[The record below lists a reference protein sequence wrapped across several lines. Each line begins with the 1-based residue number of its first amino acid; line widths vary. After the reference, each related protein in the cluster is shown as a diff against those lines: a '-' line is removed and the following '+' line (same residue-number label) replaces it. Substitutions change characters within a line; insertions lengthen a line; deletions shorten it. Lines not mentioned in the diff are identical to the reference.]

1 MGRETG
7 GHKEHLAT
15 IRPPASTSSTQ
26 MPISSAS
33 SESPA
38 TEVSVRRTEDQVLV
52 VRIAGSWHIGGAFPP
67 LGEVERELASG
78 WKPTAVSFDTTDLG
92 TWDSGVLA
100 FLAATSK
107 LARDR
112 GIKVDRSGLPKGLAR
127 LLSLAEAV
135 PEKKDAQA
143 EEENDDPFFLQRIG
157 ARAIHT
163 QLMFK
168 SGLSFVGQLVLSF
181 RRLLRG
187 RARFRGSDLWL
198 LVQQSGIEALP
209 IVTLVCFLLGGI
221 LAFVGA
227 IQLETFGATIYVA
240 DLVGVAMVRDMGALF
255 TAIIMAGRSGAA
267 FAAQLGSM
275 KVTQEIDALETMTI
289 PTMDFLVLPRVIAL
303 LLMMPLLT
311 LYGDAMGILG
321 GGFVG
326 VAMLGISPVT
336 YLIETAD
343 AVSLTHAVG
352 GVIKGT
358 VYGVLIAI
366 AGCLQG
372 VQSGKS
378 SSAVGDAATKAVV
391 AGIVSIITACGLF
404 ALVFYMLGI

>member
-1 MGRETG
+1 
-7 GHKEHLAT
+7 
-15 IRPPASTSSTQ
+15 
-26 MPISSAS
+26 MPLSSAPTD
-33 SESPA
+33 SPA
-38 TEVSVRRTEDQVLV
+38 TEVAVRRTEDQTLV
-52 VRIAGSWHIGGAFPP
+52 VRIAGSWHIDEGVPP
-67 LGEVERELASG
+67 LDEVERELASA
-78 WKPTAVSFDTTDLG
+78 WRPNAVSFDTTDLG

-107 LARDR
+107 LARER
-112 GIKVDRSGLPKGLAR
+112 GIEVDRAGLPKGLAR
-127 LLSLAEAV
+127 LLALAEAV
-135 PEKKDAQA
+135 PEKKDAQT
-143 EEENDDPFFLQRIG
+143 EDDIDDPFFLQRIG

-163 QLMFK
+163 QMMFR
-168 SGLSFVGQLVLSF
+168 SGLSFLGQLVLSF
-181 RRLLRG
+181 RRMILG

-198 LVQQSGIEALP
+198 LIQQSGIEALP
-209 IVTLVCFLLGGI
+209 IVTLVTFLLGAI

-255 TAIIMAGRSGAA
+255 AAIIMAGRSGAA

-275 KVTQEIDALETMTI
+275 KVTQEIDALETMVI
-289 PTMDFLVLPRVIAL
+289 PTVDFLVLPRTIAL
-303 LLMMPLLT
+303 FLMMPFLT

-321 GGFVG
+321 GASVG
-326 VAMLGISPVT
+326 VTILGISPVT
-336 YLIETAD
+336 YLLQTAD
-343 AVSLTHAVG
+343 AVSLTHAIG

-366 AGCLQG
+366 TGCFQG

-391 AGIVSIITACGLF
+391 AGIVSIITACGVF
-404 ALVFYMLGI
+404 AVAFYALGI